1 MGHPHGT
8 GTEAST
14 AEKALSIVPHIT
26 GLLSFWGSCSILYD
40 IIMRYRQ
47 KKRVTSY
54 HRLLLGISVYDAVC
68 SFSLGL
74 STWPIPRG
82 TEGIYAAVGTT
93 QTCTA
98 QG

>member
-1 MGHPHGT
+1 MGHPQ

-26 GLLSFWGSCSILYD
+26 GLLSFCASFWIIFD
-40 IIMRYRQ
+40 IITRYRHQ
-47 KKRVTSY
+47 RTVTSY
-54 HRLLLGISVYDAVC
+54 HRLLLGMSVYDAVC
-68 SFSLGL
+68 SFSLGM

-82 TEGIYAAVGTT
+82 TEGIFAAVGTT